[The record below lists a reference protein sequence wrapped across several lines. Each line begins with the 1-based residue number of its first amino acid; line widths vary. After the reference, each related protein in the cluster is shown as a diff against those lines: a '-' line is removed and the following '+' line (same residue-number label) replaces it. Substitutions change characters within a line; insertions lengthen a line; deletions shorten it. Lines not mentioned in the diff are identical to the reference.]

1 MISSRFFFRYEA
13 VSELNRMGLDEVK
26 TEALEWIPAK
36 KTIGFA
42 QEKELIRD
50 SLEEF
55 QNWGFKGL
63 VPDLKNLCYSEITL
77 LLFHI
82 SNVRKGLQ
90 YDHYRPFEPTSENFG
105 PMLHSMEDDV
115 LCAFP

>member
-1 MISSRFFFRYEA
+1 MRLKWRLLSGYLQRKP
-13 VSELNRMGLDEVK
+13 LNSPRR
-26 TEALEWIPAK
+26 K
-36 KTIGFA
+36 K
-42 QEKELIRD
+42 LIKD
-50 SLEEF
+50 SLEES

-90 YDHYRPFEPTSENFG
+90 YDHYRPFEPTSGNFG
-105 PMLHSMEDDV
+105 PMLHSTKDDV